1 MTDITTTSRP
11 LRADAVRNRD
21 RLLEVAVR
29 AFTEDGPDV
38 PLEQIAAEAGVGV
51 GTLYRH
57 FPNRNALVAAVYRHE
72 VERLCESP
80 AELLAA
86 NPADVAM
93 QEWMGR
99 FVEYAAT
106 KRGMSEA
113 LSAAV
118 ASGLPLFER
127 TRGQMIAALA
137 ELIAAGVEGG
147 TIRSDADPEDVL
159 RAMGGVWKMTD
170 GWATGD
176 VTEWRAQARRLLAL
190 LMDGLRY
197 GAARR

>member
-1 MTDITTTSRP
+1 MR
-11 LRADAVRNRD
+11 RANRD
-21 RLLEVAVR
+21 KLLEVAVR
-29 AFTEDGPDV
+29 ALTEHGVDV
-38 PLEQIAAEAGVGV
+38 PLEKIAAEAGVGV

-57 FPNRNALVAAVYRHE
+57 FPNRNALVEAVYRHE

-80 AELLAA
+80 AGLLADH
-86 NPADVAM
+86 PTDVAL

-99 FVEYAAT
+99 FVAYAAT

-118 ASGLPLFER
+118 ASGLPLFAG
-127 TRGQMIAALA
+127 TRGQMTAALTQLIDAAIAA
-137 ELIAAGVEGG
+137 G

-159 RAMGGVWKMTD
+159 RAMGGVWAMSD
-170 GWATGD
+170 GPQ
-176 VTEWRAQARRLLAL
+176 WREQAQRLLAL

-197 GAARR
+197 GAARG

>member
-1 MTDITTTSRP
+1 MTDITTSRP

-29 AFTEDGPDV
+29 SFTEDGPDV

-57 FPNRNALVAAVYRHE
+57 FPNRNALVAAAYRHE

-86 NPADVAM
+86 HPADVAL

-99 FVEYAAT
+99 FVEYTAT

-113 LSAAV
+113 LTAAV
-118 ASGLPLFER
+118 ASGLPLFDR

-137 ELIAAGVEGG
+137 ELIAAGVEAG

-170 GWATGD
+170 GWSTGD

-190 LMDGLRY
+190 LVDGLRY
-197 GAARR
+197 GAARQ